1 MQSPPITRH
10 CAPLGAVVLATWT
23 SWATAAAPSASA
35 AGAATVQEATIT
47 EVELVEQVLEANPGL
62 ASLRAAAEAAT
73 YRIEPAG
80 SLDDPMLSYATAPR
94 TAGTNRLNQRVEFSQ
109 RFPWPGTLDA
119 REAVARYEAAA
130 AGGDV
135 ESLELEVV
143 AQTRSAHAQWRFVH
157 EALVIHHE
165 TQALLDELIATAET
179 RYAAGRALRQDVLQ
193 AEVERTDL
201 DNEELRLRQLQAT
214 VQARINA
221 LLNRPP
227 HTPLPRAAPMGP
239 PAAPPAYETVKR
251 LALSRHPELE
261 RLDAR
266 VAANQSRAELA
277 EKAFYPDFQVGIGY
291 NSLWDDPDKR
301 PILGVTINVP
311 LDRGKRRAELDAAR
325 ADTSEA
331 QWALTERR
339 AELLADLAQARAEV
353 VEARQSVQLYENKL
367 VPLAAE
373 YLNAAIADYQSGT
386 GAFLN
391 VITAE
396 QRKLATDLA
405 LARTR
410 ADYAA
415 RLADLER
422 AAGLLPGSPE
432 SASAGEQP

>member
-1 MQSPPITRH
+1 VFSQITRQGV
-10 CAPLGAVVLATWT
+10 AIGALVFTAG
-23 SWATAAAPSASA
+23 TAAWPGTALPADQA
-35 AGAATVQEATIT
+35 IT
-47 EVELVEQVLEANPGL
+47 ESELVARVLQANASL

-73 YRIEPAG
+73 FRIDPAG
-80 SLDDPMLSYATAPR
+80 SLDDPMLGYGAAPQ
-94 TAGTNRLNQRVEFSQ
+94 TAGSGRFNQRIEFSQ
-109 RFPWPGTLDA
+109 RIPWPGTLKA
-119 REAVARYEAAA
+119 RETVARFEAAA
-130 AGGDV
+130 AEGSVDA
-135 ESLELEVV
+135 LRLEVA

-165 TQALLDELIATAET
+165 TRALLDELIATAET
-179 RYAAGRALRQDVLQ
+179 RYAAGRALKQDVLQ

-201 DNEELRLRQLQAT
+201 DNEELRLRQLQTT
-214 VQARINA
+214 VHARINA

-227 HTPLPRAAPMGP
+227 DAPLP
-239 PAAPPAYETVKR
+239 PAAPSGILPVPPTFETLQA
-251 LALSRHPELE
+251 LALAQHPELE

-266 VAANQSRAELA
+266 VSANQGRITLA
-277 EKAFYPDFQVGIGY
+277 EKAFYPDFQLGVGY

-301 PILGVTINVP
+301 PILGVTVNVP
-311 LDRGKRRAELDAAR
+311 LDRGKRRAALDAAKAETR
-325 ADTSEA
+325 EA

-339 AELLADLAQARAEV
+339 AQLLADLARARAEV
-353 VEARQSVQLYENKL
+353 LEAQQSVQLYENEL

-410 ADYAA
+410 AEFAA
-415 RLADLER
+415 RLAELDR
-422 AAGLLPGSPE
+422 AAGVLPGQGDITS
-432 SASAGEQP
+432 GEQP

>member
-1 MQSPPITRH
+1 MQSPITPRSVT
-10 CAPLGAVVLATWT
+10 LGALILVTWT
-23 SWATAAAPSASA
+23 SWAGAAAPTASVA
-35 AGAATVQEATIT
+35 DETTIQGPIT
-47 EVELVEQVLEANPGL
+47 EAELVEQVLKANPGL

-73 YRIEPAG
+73 YRIQPAG
-80 SLDDPMLSYATAPR
+80 SLDDPMLSYGTAPR
-94 TAGTNRLNQRVEFSQ
+94 TAGAGRLNQRVEFSQ
-109 RFPWPGTLDA
+109 RIPWPGTLDA

-130 AGGDV
+130 AEEDV
-135 ESLELEVV
+135 ESLKLEVI
-143 AQTRSAHAQWRFVH
+143 AQARSAHAQWRFVH
-157 EALVIHHE
+157 QALAIHHE
-165 TQALLDELIATAET
+165 TQALLEELIATAET

-193 AEVERTDL
+193 AEVERSDL
-201 DNEELRLRQLQAT
+201 DNEELRLRQLQTT

-227 HTPLPRAAPMGP
+227 DAPLPLAAPMGP

-251 LALSRHPELE
+251 LALLRHPELE

-266 VAANQSRAELA
+266 VSANQSRAELA

-301 PILGVTINVP
+301 PILGLTINVP

-325 ADTSEA
+325 AETSEA

-339 AELLADLAQARAEV
+339 AKLLADLAQARAEV
-353 VEARQSVQLYENKL
+353 VEARQSVQLYENEL

-373 YLNAAIADYQSGT
+373 YLNAALADYQSGT

-415 RLADLER
+415 RLAELQR
-422 AAGLLPGSPE
+422 AAGLLPGHAETE
-432 SASAGEQP
+432 SSGVNP

>member
-1 MQSPPITRH
+1 MFSHITRQGVAL
-10 CAPLGAVVLATWT
+10 CALAFATGTSAWPAV
-23 SWATAAAPSASA
+23 APAD
-35 AGAATVQEATIT
+35 ETISET
-47 EVELVEQVLEANPGL
+47 ELVYRVLEANPGL
-62 ASLRAAAEAAT
+62 ASLKAAAEAAN

-80 SLDDPMLSYATAPR
+80 SLDDPMLSYGAAPR
-94 TAGTNRLNQRVEFSQ
+94 TAGSGRLNQRFEFSQ
-109 RFPWPGTLDA
+109 RIPWPGTLNA
-119 REAVARYEAAA
+119 RENVARYEAAA
-130 AGGDV
+130 AGED
-135 ESLELEVV
+135 LEALKLEVV

-165 TQALLDELIATAET
+165 TQTLLDELIATAET

-227 HTPLPRAAPMGP
+227 DTPLPRAAPMGP
-239 PAAPPAYETVKR
+239 PAAPPTYETVRR
-251 LALSRHPELE
+251 LALARHPELE

-266 VAANQSRAELA
+266 VSANQSRAELA

-301 PILGVTINVP
+301 PILGVSINVP

-325 ADTSEA
+325 AETSEA
-331 QWALTERR
+331 QWALNERR

-353 VEARQSVQLYENKL
+353 VEARQSVQLYENEL

-410 ADYAA
+410 ADYVV
-415 RLADLER
+415 RLAELER
-422 AAGLLPGSPE
+422 AAGVLPGQAE
-432 SASAGEQP
+432 TASSGERP

>member
-1 MQSPPITRH
+1 MQSPIKRRTV
-10 CAPLGAVVLATWT
+10 ALGSLALAAWT
-23 SWATAAAPSASA
+23 SAWAGAASSEASA
-35 AGAATVQEATIT
+35 ADESTIT
-47 EVELVEQVLEANPGL
+47 EAELVDQVLRANPGL
-62 ASLRAAAEAAT
+62 AALEAAAAAAD
-73 YRIEPAG
+73 YRVEPAG
-80 SLDDPMLSYATAPR
+80 SLDDPTLSYGTAPR
-94 TAGTNRLNQRVEFSQ
+94 TAGSGRFNQRVEFSQ
-109 RFPWPGTLDA
+109 RIPWPGTLDA
-119 REAVARYEAAA
+119 HEDVARYEAAA
-130 AGGDV
+130 AESEL
-135 ESLELEVV
+135 ESLQLDVI
-143 AQTRSAHAQWRFVH
+143 AQARSAHAQWRFVH

-165 TQALLDELIATAET
+165 TQALLDELIATTET

-201 DNEELRLRQLQAT
+201 DNEELRLLRLQTAIL
-214 VQARINA
+214 ARINA

-227 HTPLPRAAPMGP
+227 DTPLPPAARMGALPEP
-239 PAAPPAYETVKR
+239 PAFEALKTLT
-251 LALSRHPELE
+251 LARHPELE

-266 VAANQSRAELA
+266 VLANQSRVTLA
-277 EKAFYPDFQVGIGY
+277 EKAFYPDFQLGVGY
-291 NSLWDDPDKR
+291 NSLWDAPDKR

-311 LDRGKRRAELDAAR
+311 LDRGKRRAELDGAR
-325 ADTSEA
+325 ADASQA
-331 QWALTERR
+331 RWALAERR

-353 VEARQSVQLYENKL
+353 VEARQSVKLYQSEL

-415 RLADLER
+415 RLAELER
-422 AAGLLPGSPE
+422 AAGIPSLQPQTESPGV
-432 SASAGEQP
+432 EQ